1 MNIISF
7 EDKEALPLVE
17 YWKRDKIANFQMVH
31 LINTVK
37 DPVYVETGVFRG
49 RSISFILQACPN
61 IKEAWGV
68 DFWKTNVDSFDKAG
82 GRSYSQRQMKMNMEE
97 SIYKISSS
105 GFKNK
110 VKLIRE
116 DVAVAVSYFE
126 DNSIDFLFL
135 DHYLN
140 EKDVEECL
148 PMWYNKVKIGGYFAG
163 HDWVY
168 REVQNA
174 VHDFRTQYDIQ
185 SPLSAFGGEWVWKKE
200 GNI

>member
-7 EDKEALPLVE
+7 EDKEALPLLE
-17 YWKRDKIANFQMVH
+17 HWKRTKVANFQMVH
-31 LINTVK
+31 LINMIK
-37 DPVYVETGVFRG
+37 DPVYVETGVFGG

-68 DFWKTNVDSFDKAG
+68 DFWKTNVDSFDATE
-82 GRSYSQRQMKMNMEE
+82 RSYSQSKMNGMMNIAI
-97 SIYKISSS
+97 SKILSS
-105 GFKNK
+105 GFKDK

-116 DVAVAVSYFE
+116 DVGIAVNHFE

-140 EKDVEECL
+140 QKDVEECL

-163 HDWVY
+163 HDFVY
-168 REVQNA
+168 RGVQNG
-174 VHDFRTQYDIQ
+174 VHGFRDQYDIQ
-185 SPLSAFGGEWVWKKE
+185 SPLSVFGGEWVWKKE